1 LFKAQLVGVYTVG
14 EMPEQL
20 LPFLNLQAKRERKE
34 LKLGERVAVFQIED
48 TASFVVAFLSTLR
61 SVDEM
66 DARLKEQDSALDPVS
81 RRSLDRVLQER
92 TLNVPN

>member
-34 LKLGERVAVFQIED
+34 LKLGEKAAVFQIEN
-48 TASFVVAFLSTLR
+48 TASFVVAFLSTLK
-61 SVDEM
+61 SVEEM
-66 DARLKEQDSALDPVS
+66 ESRLKEQDSVLEPVS
-81 RRSLDRVLQER
+81 RRSLDRILREIHS
-92 TLNVPN
+92 

>member
-34 LKLGERVAVFQIED
+34 LKLGEKVAVFQIEN
-48 TASFVVAFLSTLR
+48 TASYVVAFLSTLK
-61 SVDEM
+61 SAEEM
-66 DARLKEQDSALDPVS
+66 DSRLKEQDSVLEPVS
-81 RRSLDRVLQER
+81 RRSLDRVLREMHS
-92 TLNVPN
+92 

>member
-1 LFKAQLVGVYTVG
+1 MFRAQLVGIYTVG

-34 LKLGERVAVFQIED
+34 LKMGERAAVFQIEG

-61 SVDEM
+61 SVEEM
-66 DARLKEQDSALDPVS
+66 ESRLKEQDAILDPVS
-81 RRSLDRVLQER
+81 KRSLDRVMQER
-92 TLNVPN
+92 R

>member
-1 LFKAQLVGVYTVG
+1 MFKAQLVGVYAVG

-34 LKLGERVAVFQIED
+34 LKMGEKVAVFQIED

-61 SVDEM
+61 SVEEM
-66 DARLKEQDSALDPVS
+66 DARLKEQDTVLEPVS
-81 RRSLDRVLQER
+81 RKSLDRVLREAQGQR
-92 TLNVPN
+92 

>member
-1 LFKAQLVGVYTVG
+1 MFKAQLVGVYAVG

-34 LKLGERVAVFQIED
+34 LKMGEKVAVFQIEN

-61 SVDEM
+61 SVEEM
-66 DARLKEQDSALDPVS
+66 DARLKEQDTVLEPVS
-81 RRSLDRVLQER
+81 RRSLERVLKEAH
-92 TLNVPN
+92 P